1 MAAGFEVLV
10 KMMQVYNNYRLEQEI
25 ASIAYESSLIAG
37 VEAWVTLAPPAAVF
51 AAMLYGVAADDE
63 QVRELVKNENLRTR
77 TTQGSIM
84 GMLGWKWSQVYDR
97 FFRQYILQIYQR

>member
-1 MAAGFEVLV
+1 MSVSPDNVSGCESLFYINTQNRA
-10 KMMQVYNNYRLEQEI
+10 RLF
-25 ASIAYESSLIAG
+25 SLIAG
-37 VEAWVTLAPPAAVF
+37 VEAWVTLAPPAAVL

-63 QVRELVKNENLRTR
+63 QVRELVENENLRTR

>member
-10 KMMQVYNNYRLEQEI
+10 KMMQVYNNYRLEQGSQ
-25 ASIAYESSLIAG
+25 ALPMVSLIAG

-84 GMLGWKWSQVYDR
+84 RMLGWKWSQVYDR